1 MVAVLDAGDVDVDN
15 VARLEN
21 LFVARDPVAN
31 HVIDRNAGGGGV
43 GRHAR
48 RAVAETSGN
57 AALNVDGVV
66 VSKTIE
72 FARGNAG
79 FDERREVV
87 EKFGGKAAGNP
98 QTGNVFGR
106 FNGNGHDWKANSGIR
121 RQTIE
126 AAVWA
131 AEKMNVSAV
140 RCSLSERGG
149 RLMIYVDQRCR
160 RRLKPAAAA
169 SMFAILLR
177 SRYFSAKLRR
187 SSSMP
192 QHILIDAF

>member
-1 MVAVLDAGDVDVDN
+1 MLTMSPAL
-15 VARLEN
+15 N
-21 LFVARDPVAN
+21 LFVARDPVAD

>member
-1 MVAVLDAGDVDVDN
+1 M
-15 VARLEN
+15 
-21 LFVARDPVAN
+21 
-31 HVIDRNAGGGGV
+31 
-43 GRHAR
+43 
-48 RAVAETSGN
+48 
-57 AALNVDGVV
+57 
-66 VSKTIE
+66 
-72 FARGNAG
+72 
-79 FDERREVV
+79 
-87 EKFGGKAAGNP
+87 
-98 QTGNVFGR
+98 
-106 FNGNGHDWKANSGIR
+106 
-121 RQTIE
+121 
-126 AAVWA
+126 
-131 AEKMNVSAV
+131 SAV